1 MADMVLGPEG
11 FTYSGSTNN
20 KDIGQPFYRRAGS
33 QSNYN
38 VGSSYTNI
46 FTSPDWSIPKKSQ
59 LVMNFRIPIR
69 QNTTGWGGAYLRT
82 YYRVNSGGWVNCG
95 NSGYTTAMG
104 SGKYMISGHDQ
115 MQSFDFLNRTSDF
128 TLGFLIQGRHY
139 DSQNFETGG
148 DHSIENGS
156 SAANTATGVSS
167 HPWWM
172 YMTINGWSRP

>member
-1 MADMVLGPEG
+1 M
-11 FTYSGSTNN
+11 
-20 KDIGQPFYRRAGS
+20 
-33 QSNYN
+33 
-38 VGSSYTNI
+38 
-46 FTSPDWSIPKKSQ
+46 
-59 LVMNFRIPIR
+59 
-69 QNTTGWGGAYLRT
+69 
-82 YYRVNSGGWVNCG
+82 NCG

-172 YMTINGWSRP
+172 YMTINGWNRP